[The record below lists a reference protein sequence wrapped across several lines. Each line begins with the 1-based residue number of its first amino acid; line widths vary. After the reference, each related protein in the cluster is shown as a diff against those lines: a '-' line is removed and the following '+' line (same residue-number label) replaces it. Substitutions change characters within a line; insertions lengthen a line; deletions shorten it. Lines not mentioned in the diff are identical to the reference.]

1 MKEKQ
6 TISRVVWDFNGTILD
21 DVQTGINAVNLLLTR
36 RGKPPITDLAYYKEV
51 FGFPIRDYYARV
63 GFDFERESFDD
74 VAPEWV
80 REYLRLERDAPL
92 CPTVYDALDLIR
104 SAGIPQY
111 LISATE
117 QNMLLDQLAR
127 RGLTKYFEEIHGLDN
142 IHANSKEALFGAFLA
157 GREGRTV
164 CFGDTEH
171 DCFCA
176 RRNGAE
182 VILIAAGHQSKEKL
196 MKTDAPVVDR
206 AIQAAELVLGE
217 RNNGNFVF

>member
-6 TISRVVWDFNGTILD
+6 TIRRVVWDFNGTILN
-21 DVQTGINAVNLLLTR
+21 DVQEGIDAVNRLLTR

-63 GFDFERESFDD
+63 GFDFDRESFDD

-80 REYLRLERDAPL
+80 REYLLLEGNATL
-92 CPTVYDALDLIR
+92 CPTVLDALELLR
-104 SAGIPQY
+104 AAGIPQY

-117 QNMLLDQLAR
+117 RNMLLEQVSR
-127 RGLTKYFEEIHGLDN
+127 RGLTGYFEEIYGLDN
-142 IHANSKEALFGAFLA
+142 IHANSKEALFSSFLE

-171 DCFCA
+171 DYFCA
-176 RRNGAE
+176 RQNGAE
-182 VILIAAGHQSKEKL
+182 VILIAAGHQSKDKL
-196 MKTDAPVVDR
+196 LKTGAPVVDLAIR
-206 AIQAAELVLGE
+206 ATELVLGE
-217 RNNGNFVF
+217 RNHGNCVF